1 MREGGL
7 LHVTRPGSDFSPPP
21 SLGINFFSFWSIL
34 KKKKPS
40 LPIPLKIEGGTC
52 HMSQR
57 LAFQKA
63 QFLRNAVAF
72 HPAAQEAVAMQHR

>member
-1 MREGGL
+1 MREGWL

-21 SLGINFFSFWSIL
+21 LSWDFFFFL
-34 KKKKPS
+34 VNTQKKKPS
-40 LPIPLKIEGGTC
+40 LPIPLKIEGRTC

-72 HPAAQEAVAMQHR
+72 RPAAQEAVAMQHR

>member
-7 LHVTRPGSDFSPPP
+7 LHVTRPGSDFSPPL
-21 SLGINFFSFWSIL
+21 SWDIFFL
-34 KKKKPS
+34 VNTQKKKPS
-40 LPIPLKIEGGTC
+40 LPIPLKIEGRTC

-72 HPAAQEAVAMQHR
+72 RPAAQEAVAMQHR